1 MKKILYIALCILILR
16 DNVAYAQANETP
28 IVDLKNSR
36 GDFSFERSKA
46 DADSAYVLGDYLH
59 SISLYESILNSG
71 LESVDIYYNL
81 GNSYYKNS
89 NLSKAIIN
97 YERALLLS
105 PNDDD
110 IRFNLD
116 LAKSKTVDKITPIAE
131 LFFVTWVKNIMQL
144 FNTDTWAKVSIFLFL
159 LFLSFLSAYIFSRN
173 IKIRKIGFYSALG
186 CLIFCIA
193 TNSFS
198 YFQKEKMEVREY
210 AIIVLPSV
218 TAKSTPDD
226 AGTDLFVLH
235 EGHKIQVKD
244 TSLRDWIEIRL
255 EDGNIGWIP
264 ASALEII

>member
-59 SISLYESILNSG
+59 SISLYESILNRG

-144 FNTDTWAKVSIFLFL
+144 FDTDTWAKVSIFLFL

>member
-1 MKKILYIALCILILR
+1 MKRILYIALCILILR
-16 DNVAYAQANETP
+16 NNVSYAQVNGNP
-28 IVDLKNSR
+28 IVELNSR
-36 GDFSFERSKA
+36 GDFFFEKSKA
-46 DADSAYVLGDYLH
+46 AADSAYALGDYLH
-59 SISLYESILNSG
+59 SINLYESILNHG
-71 LESVDIYYNL
+71 LESAEIYYNL
-81 GNSYYKNS
+81 GNSYYKHF

-116 LAKSKTVDKITPIAE
+116 LAKSKTIDKITPIAE

-144 FNTDTWAKVSIFLFL
+144 FDTDTWAKVSIFLFL
-159 LFLSFLSAYIFSRN
+159 LFLSFLSAYMFSRN

-186 CLIFCIA
+186 CLIFCII